1 MIVLNWQR
9 CPACF
14 VSGTGRYSAINSLL
28 SVDLFLGSNCH
39 NMEQVG
45 TDFNTTGSV
54 MNRSEL
60 EELRRKR
67 GECVK
72 CGQKCF
78 RKKLFKMIPI
88 DDHGKVLNGR
98 CLNCNPLNTDESKD
112 GGGIPAV
119 SRPATRE
126 DLARFSRS
134 QSNLQLGGPGVVPR
148 RGVMASHS
156 GSELLT
162 SSSTSRRASASR
174 ALLPRSIPQASG
186 RGMGPRSHSMMVE
199 PISRAAASISSH
211 DGSES
216 QALPSPPPQTESS
229 FASRSKGAPPRT
241 VSGGLNGIDS
251 GPGDQSVDG
260 NGSLS
265 SQPSDRGGPVLMR
278 RGGSRRRI
286 SATNSGQSL
295 RSVDSSILEDAP
307 SQEFAA
313 DFVAHDDDERKPTSQ
328 ELKRATETIL
338 AAKKYGVDSDAFR
351 PESADA
357 RDGHAEVT
365 KQIQQYANED
375 VLRRYPSDNSYQ
387 DHTMPVDYDQKLVS
401 HAGSNRSLRSAST
414 LGDRS
419 TDNDEIPRHG
429 VLNRGG
435 EFAFKMD
442 YHPGGSNRQ
451 VGTHIVSGS
460 SRTLS
465 SMSSIEED
473 RLHINGQLRQSSKKH
488 LGGRIPSNPALYEHA
503 DEGSTSNLSKASG
516 TPSQTSSRNMSN
528 RSSVD
533 PEPLSEEQYIERIH
547 LAGQELDYREL
558 LIVLREAMN
567 SPMVV
572 KEAFEEISCLQLNGD
587 DHEYLTDLG
596 APHLIADAMQAHV
609 RVLEVQLWGC
619 GAIWNMT
626 GTIRAQLAF
635 VDAGALDLIL
645 AAMDNFLDNLDVQE
659 KSIAALS
666 NLGAAEDN
674 LEFLIDRGAVGR
686 IVEAMNKH
694 SDAAAVQIKG
704 CSAMTNF
711 ASHVSPLKRQI
722 MDLGGGGAVVICMVM
737 HPEDFYLQEKALRA
751 LRNLCANSEENKIEL
766 ANIGGIDAVIS
777 AMQVHRDEAGV
788 QEEGAWTLSNLAGND
803 DNKAVIGDCGGIDVI
818 IRAMWVH
825 SDNVGVQEWCCRAL
839 FTLTLDTHNGNIV
852 LEVGGISAVVNAM
865 QAHVDSPAVQEMGC
879 AVLGNLAGS
888 DQSKMRIVDEEALD
902 AIVLAMVLFT
912 DDSQLQERACV
923 VLLRLAIAENFK
935 SMHAANI
942 VELVRVAA
950 EKFPDKCEDSARRLL
965 HVLDT

>member
-1 MIVLNWQR
+1 
-9 CPACF
+9 
-14 VSGTGRYSAINSLL
+14 
-28 SVDLFLGSNCH
+28 
-39 NMEQVG
+39 
-45 TDFNTTGSV
+45 
-54 MNRSEL
+54 
-60 EELRRKR
+60 
-67 GECVK
+67 
-72 CGQKCF
+72 
-78 RKKLFKMIPI
+78 
-88 DDHGKVLNGR
+88 
-98 CLNCNPLNTDESKD
+98 
-112 GGGIPAV
+112 
-119 SRPATRE
+119 
-126 DLARFSRS
+126 
-134 QSNLQLGGPGVVPR
+134 
-148 RGVMASHS
+148 
-156 GSELLT
+156 
-162 SSSTSRRASASR
+162 
-174 ALLPRSIPQASG
+174 
-186 RGMGPRSHSMMVE
+186 MMVE
-199 PISRAAASISSH
+199 PNSRTAASLASL

-229 FASRSKGAPPRT
+229 FAARSRGAPPRT
-241 VSGGLNGIDS
+241 VSGGLVGID
-251 GPGDQSVDG
+251 GDQSVDG
-260 NGSLS
+260 NGSIS
-265 SQPSDRGGPVLMR
+265 SHKSDRGVPVMMR

-286 SATNSGQSL
+286 SATNSGLSL
-295 RSVDSSILEDAP
+295 RSTDSSILEDAP
-307 SQEFAA
+307 SQEYGA
-313 DFVAHDDDERKPTSQ
+313 DSADHDDERKPSAH
-328 ELKRATETIL
+328 ELKRATET
-338 AAKKYGVDSDAFR
+338 AKKYGVDSDAFR

-365 KQIQQYANED
+365 RQIQQYANER
-375 VLRRYPSDNSYQ
+375 VLRRYPSDHPYQ
-387 DHTMPVDYDQKLVS
+387 DHTKPVEYEQKLVS

-419 TDNDEIPRHG
+419 TGEEDEIPRHG

-435 EFAFKMD
+435 QFAFKMD
-442 YHPGGSNRQ
+442 GHPGGSSRQ
-451 VGTHIVSGS
+451 VGTHVVSGS

-473 RLHINGQLRQSSKKH
+473 RLHINGQLRQSSKKQ
-488 LGGRIPSNPALYEHA
+488 LAGRIPSNPALYEHA
-503 DEGSTSNLSKASG
+503 DEGSTSNISRASG
-516 TPSQTSSRNMSN
+516 APSQTSSRNMSN
-528 RSSVD
+528 RSSE
-533 PEPLSEEQYIERIH
+533 PETLSEEQYIGRIH

-558 LIVLREAMN
+558 LHVLREAMN
-567 SPMVV
+567 SPAVV
-572 KEAFEEISCLQLNGD
+572 KEGFEEISCLQLNGE

-609 RVLEVQLWGC
+609 RSIDVQLWGC

-626 GTIRAQLAF
+626 GTVRAQLAF

-645 AAMDNFLDNLDVQE
+645 AAMDNFLDNIDVQE
-659 KSIAALS
+659 KAIAALS

-674 LEFLIDRGAVGR
+674 LEFLLDRGAVGR

-694 SDAAAVQIKG
+694 SDVASIQIKG

-803 DNKAVIGDCGGIDVI
+803 DNKAVIGDCGGIDVV

-942 VELVRVAA
+942 GELVRVAA
-950 EKFPDKCEDSARRLL
+950 EKFPDKCEESARRLL
-965 HVLDT
+965 HVLEA